1 MIRAYPA
8 LLLFGD
14 PQEVQRG
21 GASRRRR
28 GPSQRV
34 VLILYIYY
42 CNTESQAQFRPSREN
57 RRVFRSHFRDLR
69 DILRYFTSHA
79 MSWGM
84 KRTNKRRGRPPG
96 TGKLGRLLHVRITD
110 DLSLEL
116 DEISG
121 ARRDA
126 PNTTTMVREALA
138 LYVETQKASLKLN

>member
-1 MIRAYPA
+1 
-8 LLLFGD
+8 
-14 PQEVQRG
+14 
-21 GASRRRR
+21 
-28 GPSQRV
+28 
-34 VLILYIYY
+34 
-42 CNTESQAQFRPSREN
+42 
-57 RRVFRSHFRDLR
+57 
-69 DILRYFTSHA
+69 